1 MGSELAATWID
12 SLGAMCLG
20 AIEGR
25 PMGRGRI
32 LYDSHIPYKIHTTVV
47 STRRMSDS
55 AHRGVPGVMGREQIG
70 DANKSV
76 TKSDEPLPAQP
87 SHSRNSSWNVH
98 GGLFSEMDGFPSV
111 SVNNQSNSVTS
122 DDVISAQCFDGYASS
137 PVRGAGRGDGRFASR
152 RSVTPQK
159 TGVRGV
165 AVRLASCEK
174 SVRRGHVEPSGV
186 DPCSPQAGDAGGA
199 GEAVQMDSAPRTNY
213 EGILKRLEFM
223 SGGCGCTA
231 ETLQNTRLI
240 FTRLKETLEGR
251 GTPVRERRGRSPGA
265 QHLTPV
271 IDAGVAGDNGDTA
284 TKKLTF
290 TMTNGGEGAGNVP
303 ATVNTRYRGSAR
315 RVTFGRVSM
324 DGGVSGMRPVVEDVG
339 GDGFSFHTMTNSAGS
354 TPYSGKTFGKRQQ
367 QTVEDFNGH
376 GDGVRNMITKDQ
388 LASALKKSLT
398 FAGTDQDEV
407 GEGVEQQFSFGWDQI
422 KETTRAHSSHD
433 QAGTPD
439 FSTFKA
445 FKTTSRRF
453 VTPPSQSRRLLELH
467 GKARRV
473 SSTDLSIDVD
483 HSVVDNDENTAVTTT
498 GLSISKLAKFSLP
511 RHLDVTEA
519 GTAAKDGAKHHQL
532 SSPTEQVIRKSLK
545 MERTKRLSS
554 ASKFNQ
560 SSS

>member
-1 MGSELAATWID
+1 MG
-12 SLGAMCLG
+12 G
-20 AIEGR
+20 
-25 PMGRGRI
+25 
-32 LYDSHIPYKIHTTVV
+32 
-47 STRRMSDS
+47 
-55 AHRGVPGVMGREQIG
+55 EQIG
-70 DANKSV
+70 DSNKSV
-76 TKSDEPLPAQP
+76 TKSIDALSAQP
-87 SHSRNSSWNVH
+87 SHPRNSSWNVH
-98 GGLFSEMDGFPSV
+98 DGLFREMEGFPSV
-111 SVNNQSNSVTS
+111 SMSNNQSNSVTS
-122 DDVISAQCFDGYASS
+122 DDYVSAQCFDGYSS
-137 PVRGAGRGDGRFASR
+137 PVRGAGRGDGKGASR

-174 SVRRGHVEPSGV
+174 AARQGQAWASGV
-186 DPCSPQAGDAGGA
+186 DPRGTQSAEAA
-199 GEAVQMDSAPRTNY
+199 EAAEAVQMDSAPRTDY
-213 EGILKRLEFM
+213 AGILKRLEFM

-251 GTPVRERRGRSPGA
+251 GTPVGERLGRSPGV
-265 QHLTPV
+265 QHRTPV
-271 IDAGVAGDNGDTA
+271 VEDGGRGGTA

-303 ATVNTRYRGSAR
+303 GTVATRYRGSAR

-324 DGGVSGMRPVVEDVG
+324 DGGGSGMQPVVEGEDAG
-339 GDGFSFHTMTNSAGS
+339 SDGLSFQTMTYSAGS
-354 TPYSGKTFGKRQQ
+354 TPYSGKAFGKRQQ
-367 QTVEDFNGH
+367 RTVAD
-376 GDGVRNMITKDQ
+376 GDGVGDGAHSMITKDQ
-388 LASALKKSLT
+388 LASALKKSLN
-398 FAGTDQDEV
+398 FVGANPEEV

-422 KETTRAHSSHD
+422 KEATRARTSQE
-433 QAGTPD
+433 QASTPD

-473 SSTDLSIDVD
+473 SSAGLSIGVNHDA
-483 HSVVDNDENTAVTTT
+483 VDNDENTPVATDAAGSNV
-498 GLSISKLAKFSLP
+498 SKLAKFSLP
-511 RHLDVTEA
+511 RRLDVTEA
-519 GTAAKDGAKHHQL
+519 GTAAKDGSKHIQL
-532 SSPTEQVIRKSLK
+532 SSPTEQVIRNSLK